1 MPHPNVEVDEANQ
14 RIYLTMEGSPTVE
27 ESAAISDA
35 CIEAAKRLS
44 DGFDLVNDMRTF
56 QPTDEA
62 ALEEVERGKRGLAE
76 NGMAAAVRVT
86 SESATGQMQWDRA
99 GEDAEGYQVAK
110 AGSIE
115 DAEKLLDKRRQEA

>member
-1 MPHPNVEVDEANQ
+1 
-14 RIYLTMEGSPTVE
+14 
-27 ESAAISDA
+27 
-35 CIEAAKRLS
+35 
-44 DGFDLVNDMRTF
+44 MRTF

-110 AGSIE
+110 AGSI
-115 DAEKLLDKRRQEA
+115 DHAEKLLDKRRQEA